1 MPESSLIGLHDRI
14 NIGPWLSSS
23 ERERER
29 ESILNSLVLVVVK
42 TSPVHVINQYCQGI
56 QSRKISLEGRIIQD
70 IISRFNSDI
79 SMWDSHTVRSPGLEY
94 WDITLSDTENMNHI
108 RQGGR
113 EALNQ
118 VGSSQFLF
126 VYWLDFIFILCLPFF
141 KTYEVPTPSNI
152 LEYFKWS
159 GWILKE

>member
-23 ERERER
+23 EREREKER
-29 ESILNSLVLVVVK
+29 ERESIRSKSILNSLVLVVVK

-113 EALNQ
+113 EA
-118 VGSSQFLF
+118 GRHST
-126 VYWLDFIFILCLPFF
+126 
-141 KTYEVPTPSNI
+141 K
-152 LEYFKWS
+152 
-159 GWILKE
+159 